1 MTLVFCFELRIRKIH
16 GFGKYIILG
25 NMYRQASKY
34 VSFLLK
40 VKKEIIQLYIL
51 LFFFVLGGIILG
63 MNAKGCRLQHWSDM
77 IKCPGQAHAKT
88 HYLSANYID

>member
-1 MTLVFCFELRIRKIH
+1 MLFCFELRIRKIH

-25 NMYRQASKY
+25 NRYSQALKY
-34 VSFLLK
+34 VSFLYKVLK
-40 VKKEIIQLYIL
+40 KNNSITYFTVH
-51 LFFFVLGGIILG
+51 FVLGGIILG